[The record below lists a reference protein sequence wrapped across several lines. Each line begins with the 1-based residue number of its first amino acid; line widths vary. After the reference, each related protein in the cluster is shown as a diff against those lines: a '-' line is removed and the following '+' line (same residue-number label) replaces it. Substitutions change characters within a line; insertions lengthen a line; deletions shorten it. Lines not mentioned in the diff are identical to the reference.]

1 MERWFG
7 SFKDLKR
14 PLYLVKVV
22 ELKYGNDIFVLGATQ
37 AELDRFWNHDVRYR
51 AVEIREEPT
60 PKGRTIVDIDTKSHI
75 NCREEDGEVDA
86 PDRNDAFEITS
97 KTGSSQ
103 SNTKTY
109 RLQFGETYTFQVGGS
124 LELKPQFFNVAGGGI
139 GISGSRTKQ
148 TSKQE
153 TSETAKNE
161 SLTQEYQLV
170 EKLVVPPMTKVKAT
184 IRSYAVTYEGESVTE
199 VSAPKNSF
207 ITVCYRTM
215 LSRRLTGGF
224 FVTTGYITA
233 RELFQGRPNFR
244 EEEEMVYFVEETKV
258 SYIGEEVEISKEKE
272 KVGGFAMD
280 CNN

>member
-1 MERWFG
+1 MEKQFRWLPKG
-7 SFKDLKR
+7 MKR
-14 PLYLVKVV
+14 PLYLVKVTK
-22 ELKYGNDIFVLGATQ
+22 LKYGDDIFVLGATQ

-51 AVEIREEPT
+51 AISIEEK
-60 PKGRTIVDIDTKSHI
+60 PKPQGRTIVDIDTKTHI
-75 NCREEDGEVDA
+75 NFREEDGEVDA
-86 PDRNDAFEITS
+86 PDRNDVFEITS

-170 EKLVVPPMTKVKAT
+170 EKLVVPPKTKVTAT
-184 IRSYAVTYEGESVTE
+184 IRSYAVTYEGKSTTE
-199 VSAPKNSF
+199 VSAPKTSF
-207 ITVCYRTM
+207 IKVRYRTM
-215 LSRRLTGGF
+215 LSRRLTGGV
-224 FVTTGYITA
+224 FVTKGYITA
-233 RELFQGRPNFR
+233 RELFQERPDFR
-244 EEEEMVYFVEETKV
+244 EDEEMVYFVEKTKV
-258 SYIGEEVEISKEKE
+258 SYIGEEVEISKKKE
-272 KVGGFAMD
+272 PAGSIAD
-280 CNN
+280 L